1 MFISTKCQYALRAVY
16 ELALSNHGGVMT
28 IGDIAKAQRVPQ
40 RYLEGILNQL
50 RKGGLLEA
58 QRGRSGGYRLAK
70 VADEIT
76 VGEVVRLIDGPI
88 RAVVCVEEART
99 TDCPMRDACVFLPTW
114 QKVQQAIDQALD
126 STDFHHLV
134 KLERETRREGC
145 SNYTI

>member
-16 ELALSNHGGVMT
+16 EIALSNHEGVMT

-70 VADEIT
+70 GADKIT

-126 STDFHHLV
+126 STDFLHLV
-134 KLERETRREGC
+134 KLEKETRQEGC